1 MDMHD
6 WNTDLGRAMAA
17 AAILAAAVLAPAGPA
32 SADAAMDAAIEALVP
47 DLEAYIAKGMADF
60 DDPGLAI
67 GIVSGGRLVWSQG
80 FGTASKGGA
89 AVDADTIFQ
98 IGSTTKAFLATTIAI
113 AVDEGRLA
121 WDDRVVDRY
130 APGFQMKDPW
140 VTQEFRVL
148 DLLAQRS
155 GMPPAANDALGFLG
169 VPPEGM
175 IHAMRHVEP
184 ASSFRTTFAYT
195 NVTHMLAG
203 EVVAEAMGAPDWA
216 SVVTAEIF
224 EPLGMTRTSLTAGA
238 IEAAENATIG
248 HRFTPAG
255 SVEVPFTPLFPYD
268 FQGAGA
274 INSTVNDLV
283 PWVRLQL
290 SGGMHD
296 ETRIVSEE
304 NLAATRIP
312 RIGLAPTAAYA
323 MGWLQQST
331 PNGLITW
338 HNGGTTGYGA
348 YIGLLTARDVAV
360 IVLTNLQNVGLP
372 DAIGEWTMDRLLGN
386 PEVDH
391 AAVKLAAAKAAAARL
406 EAIFTHPEKPSPPP
420 ALAGLAG
427 SYANPSL
434 GAAELAVEGAGLAL
448 AIAGT
453 GARLAL
459 APWNGDVF
467 TVSLVPEGRFAAIAA
482 NLGPA
487 PVGFAQFRVSGD
499 GILAGFD
506 FMLQED
512 GQTLHFERR

>member
-1 MDMHD
+1 MEIQH
-6 WNTDLGRAMAA
+6 WRPGVGRAVSAA
-17 AAILAAAVLAPAGPA
+17 ALLTAAVTFAGPA
-32 SADAAMDAAIEALVP
+32 RADAAMDAAIEALVP
-47 DLEAYIAKGMADF
+47 DLEAYIEKGMAEF
-60 DDPGLAI
+60 DAPGVAM
-67 GIVSGGRLVWSQG
+67 GIVSGDRLVWSQG

-89 AVDADTIFQ
+89 AVDTDTIFQ

-130 APGFQMKDPW
+130 EPGFQMKDPW

-175 IHAMRHVEP
+175 VHAMRNVEP
-184 ASSFRTTFAYT
+184 VSSFRTTFAYT

-203 EVVAEAMGAPDWA
+203 DIVAEAMGAPDWA
-216 SVVTAEIF
+216 SVVTTEIV
-224 EPLGMTRTSLTAGA
+224 EPLGMTRTSLTEEA

-248 HRFTPAG
+248 HRYTPEG
-255 SVEVPFTPLFPYD
+255 SVEVPFTPLFPYA

-296 ETRIVSEE
+296 GTRIVSEE
-304 NLAATRIP
+304 NLAVTKIP
-312 RIGLAPTAAYA
+312 RIGMAPTAGYA

-348 YIGLLTARDVAV
+348 YIGLLAAHDVAV

-372 DAIGEWTMDRLLGN
+372 DAIGEWTFDRLLGN

-391 AAVKLAAAKAAAARL
+391 AAAKLAAAKAAAARL
-406 EAIFTHPEKPSPPP
+406 DKVFTRPENPSPSP
-420 ALAGLAG
+420 AAGLAG
-427 SYANPSL
+427 SYFNPSL
-434 GAAELAVEGAGLAL
+434 GAVELSVEGEELTL
-448 AIAGT
+448 LVSGT

-459 APWNGDVF
+459 APWNGDAF
-467 TVSLVPEGRFAAIAA
+467 TVTIFPKGGSGRSPPTSARCRWAS
-482 NLGPA
+482 PS
-487 PVGFAQFRVSGD
+487 SG
-499 GILAGFD
+499 
-506 FMLQED
+506 
-512 GQTLHFERR
+512 